1 MSQMLLDHFQRQ
13 VVHGVSLLAAVL
25 LTGSV
30 LFGQQTNPSAR
41 PRGWDQGQPA
51 HPFSDWNDT
60 PMASTEPQPPCPAS
74 KFVTVQ
80 ELNHNVPKKARKEV
94 EKAERAHAKNQIGEA
109 IVHFKQAILIDPIF
123 VAARNN
129 LAAIYLRAANPEP
142 AIAQLEEAVKIDPHH
157 PILFK
162 NLTVGYIMIHNFE
175 AAERVARVTLGLD
188 RTGSRAPMLLGFVLV
203 NRQKFNE
210 EALQCFE
217 RAHDEYPLAHLLAGR
232 VLIAQGNSE
241 KAKSEIQTYLS
252 SGEQTFRVTATNWL
266 DVINQSEQ
274 RSAAVLPH

>member
-1 MSQMLLDHFQRQ
+1 MD
-13 VVHGVSLLAAVL
+13 
-25 LTGSV
+25 
-30 LFGQQTNPSAR
+30 
-41 PRGWDQGQPA
+41 
-51 HPFSDWNDT
+51 
-60 PMASTEPQPPCPAS
+60 
-74 KFVTVQ
+74 
-80 ELNHNVPKKARKEV
+80 
-94 EKAERAHAKNQIGEA
+94 EA
-109 IVHFKQAILIDPIF
+109 IVHFKQAILIDPKF